1 MNNFPVKTTSSEWM
15 ATYPAEIM
23 VCDHAGII
31 LEMNNVAI
39 RMYEKEGGAK
49 LIGTDVFD
57 HHPQPARDNLRKL
70 VEQKTHVIYTTE
82 KAGLKKLVSI
92 APWYREGAY
101 AGFAL
106 IVHELPQ
113 DMQHIVKE

>member
-23 VCDHAGII
+23 VCDQAGII

-49 LIGTDVFD
+49 LIGRMSLITTRSLPETTSGSWSSRERMLFT
-57 HHPQPARDNLRKL
+57 RLRRL
-70 VEQKTHVIYTTE
+70 
-82 KAGLKKLVSI
+82 A
-92 APWYREGAY
+92 
-101 AGFAL
+101 
-106 IVHELPQ
+106 
-113 DMQHIVKE
+113 